1 VSGTQTAYI
10 GVIAAVAAER
20 VLEVAIARRN
30 LASVQ
35 HRGGIVVERGS
46 LRAAVVIQVAW
57 MAACA
62 LEPTVL
68 ARPFV
73 PALAA
78 PMLLVVAAAMAL
90 RYWAVVTLGDRWNL
104 AVVVVPGEPPVTAG
118 PYRIVRHPNYL
129 AVLLEAFALPLA
141 HTAWLTAATLGTA
154 IAVLTARRIR
164 LEEAALAGGGEYER
178 AFAGTPRLLP

>member
-1 VSGTQTAYI
+1 MHTAYL
-10 GVIAAVAAER
+10 GLVAAVAAER

-30 LASVQ
+30 LASVRR
-35 HRGGIVVERGS
+35 RGGMVIERGS

-57 MAACA
+57 MIACA
-62 LEPTVL
+62 LEATVL
-68 ARPFV
+68 ARPLV

-78 PMLLVVAAAMAL
+78 PMLLLVAAAMAL

-129 AVLLEAFALPLA
+129 AVLLEAFALPLV

-154 IAVLTARRIR
+154 IAVLTGRRIR
-164 LEEAALAGGGEYER
+164 MEEAALAGHGDYER